1 MTSSKKI
8 SVVKK
13 RYRDGQGKSPSEGRR
28 RSRVQ
33 RDVSCKVIDN
43 AGSLVLQ
50 KPLPATFADY

>member
-13 RYRDGQGKSPSEGRR
+13 RYRDGQGKSPSEGR
-28 RSRVQ
+28 RVQ